1 MRHRLYLHVVWT
13 TRGRAPL
20 LDAHLASFL
29 DRFLRIIAREER
41 ALVLEIGMVRT
52 HLHLLLRVH
61 PMTIIPRL
69 LQRLKGASSAVA
81 GREHRASTQTSLKW
95 ERSYSIQ
102 SVGYRGL
109 VSARTYV
116 RNQAAHH
123 PEDVIQGWA
132 GGVSLSAAAED
143 EWLGSERRNL
153 RAGDGSGE
161 LRAGARSRRR
171 G

>member
-1 MRHRLYLHVVWT
+1 MRHRLYVHVVWT

-41 ALVLEIGMVRT
+41 ALVLELGMVRT
-52 HLHLLLRVH
+52 HVHVLLRIH
-61 PMTIIPRL
+61 PMTVIPRL

-81 GREHRASTQTSLKW
+81 DREYLGTSLRWGKG
-95 ERSYSIQ
+95 YSIQ
-102 SVGYRGL
+102 SFGFRGL
-109 VSARTYV
+109 VIARNYV
-116 RNQAAHH
+116 RDQAAHH
-123 PEDVIQGWA
+123 PEDVIPGWA
-132 GGVSLSAAAED
+132 GHMSVPATVEAEWVD
-143 EWLGSERRNL
+143 AERRNL

-161 LRAGARSRRR
+161 LRASPRSRRR